1 MRVSMGLTDNRQM
14 AKVLTINCQ
23 KRNIFTVNCQI
34 SKLMLAVKCL
44 RYPQIRTKAIV
55 LNGVKFCC

>member
-1 MRVSMGLTDNRQM
+1 MGLTDNRQM

-44 RYPQIRTKAIV
+44 RYP
-55 LNGVKFCC
+55 